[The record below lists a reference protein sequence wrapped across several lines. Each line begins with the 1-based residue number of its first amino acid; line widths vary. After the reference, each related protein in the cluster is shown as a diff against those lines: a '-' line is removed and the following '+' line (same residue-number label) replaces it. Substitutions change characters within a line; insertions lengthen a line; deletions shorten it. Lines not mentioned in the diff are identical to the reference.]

1 MTEFIPAEWQKTLKE
16 RREKIGILQAD
27 FAVLAGVSVSH
38 YREIESGR
46 HEATARMR
54 DKIEHGFDLL
64 QPNPLYMLI
73 DYVKIRF
80 KTTNAKYVI
89 EKVLKIN
96 MKYMTHD
103 KNTQVIMTVAIITVI
118 LRSFIHRT
126 KPMALSLN

>member
-1 MTEFIPAEWQKTLKE
+1 MTEFVPAEWQKTLKE

-27 FAVLAGVSVSH
+27 FAALANISES
-38 YREIESGR
+38 YYSRLESGKVV
-46 HEATARMR
+46 ATARMR

-89 EKVLKIN
+89 EKILKIN
-96 MKYMTHD
+96 MKYMAHD
-103 KNTQVIMTVAIITVI
+103 EKRPN
-118 LRSFIHRT
+118 H
-126 KPMALSLN
+126 